1 MKIIAVFLVTTIISF
16 LGSIHPGPLNMCV
29 IQSTLQRN
37 LKTGILI
44 TIGGVLPEIV
54 YGWLALRGVDFF
66 EKNEV
71 VFNYLQ
77 WLNVPVLLVMG
88 LSALVKKNG
97 KSTDFNQKDEAV
109 SVLKGFSL
117 SMLNPQL
124 LPFWVLVLLGYSNY
138 EHLHITDWTHE
149 LSFVLAASMG
159 ACLLNL
165 AYALYADLK
174 RDFVF
179 KYLNYRSFDRVIGL
193 AFIVM
198 AFFQLLKNL
207 EFF

>member
-1 MKIIAVFLVTTIISF
+1 
-16 LGSIHPGPLNMCV
+16 
-29 IQSTLQRN
+29 
-37 LKTGILI
+37 
-44 TIGGVLPEIV
+44 
-54 YGWLALRGVDFF
+54 
-66 EKNEV
+66 
-71 VFNYLQ
+71 
-77 WLNVPVLLVMG
+77 MG

>member
-77 WLNVPVLLVMG
+77 WLIVPVLLVMG

>member
-44 TIGGVLPEIV
+44 TIGGVLPEII

-77 WLNVPVLLVMG
+77 WLIVPVLLVMG